1 MKNGEQALMAVFL
14 LAGMLLGGCASTL
27 QEKKSTENDPGN
39 ITQLKFTGSKV
50 KLEHDF

>member
-1 MKNGEQALMAVFL
+1 MRNSNKTLMSAVL
-14 LAGMLLGGCASTL
+14 VAGLLLGGCSHTL
-27 QEKKSTENDPGN
+27 QEKKGTGSNEGD